1 MAGAMA
7 GCGAV
12 ARSWIRGNLIGA
24 GAFGKVNLAVNRE
37 DGEVFAVKSV
47 RVEEGSGD
55 AGAQV
60 SLQALENEIEILQS
74 LESKFVVRCLGSDW
88 TEEGGKLMRNAYL
101 EYMPEGCLTDFVRQ
115 FAGAGSEPLDEHL
128 IRTYTRSIVEG
139 VDYLH
144 RQGIVHCDIKGKNI
158 LVGNGSVKLTDF
170 GSAKRVGAEG
180 RVCGNG
186 SGGSLGRL
194 NGTPLWMAPEVV
206 RQDEQGL
213 ASDIWSLGCTVLE
226 MATGKAPWSHLANP
240 FVAMFQIG
248 YKDEIPAVPASLSS
262 EAKDFLRR
270 CFERDPRKRW
280 TSGELLEHPFLTTRH
295 VAKKVEVEVGEA
307 ERRECDGRL
316 VEEMKETVPILRMP
330 SFLKRGLV
338 TEGKVEES
346 VGSRGYSSSPFAMP
360 MEGEWIVVRSP
371 SESPRSGSPS
381 RGQRSVSTASSNQEE
396 EIVAGCGMSI
406 DLGEELCLK
415 NKASS
420 TIIRFDTL
428 EECQYG
434 CSIVYDLTEEGCP
447 VETNVSCSLISTCT
461 DDNDGK
467 WIESEEALLYCEY
480 GGFRAKKV
488 DGSTLS
494 GLKFAFDVEMVDKV
508 PNPTP
513 EAGHDLVQQSLV
525 ATTDISNLKCFSKLE
540 CLALAGRRKHS
551 YGLEVSE
558 MEESIFP
565 SLGVIVQMALFF
577 WPASFGADGQV
588 CGENRGWIN
597 VDTSHVNTEEQV
609 LRNYC
614 TVLIRC
620 NVNGFLKMWNIPSHP
635 LPFWLR
641 CVLEICDM
649 LFCTL
654 VLIVTLNGAFIGFR
668 HGYNFVIHCVCV
680 G

>member
-262 EAKDFLRR
+262 EAQDFLRR

-381 RGQRSVSTASSNQEE
+381 RGQRSVSTASSEPEE
-396 EIVAGCGMSI
+396 YTEFNI
-406 DLGEELCLK
+406 D
-415 NKASS
+415 
-420 TIIRFDTL
+420 
-428 EECQYG
+428 
-434 CSIVYDLTEEGCP
+434 
-447 VETNVSCSLISTCT
+447 
-461 DDNDGK
+461 
-467 WIESEEALLYCEY
+467 ESVEEAL
-480 GGFRAKKV
+480 
-488 DGSTLS
+488 S
-494 GLKFAFDVEMVDKV
+494 VDKEV
-508 PNPTP
+508 EVATVFFVKEQMSSSSSSHFFP
-513 EAGHDLVQQSLV
+513 EQCIISIDSESAVEDVMFSTGSVCTKEDFEGHDGARSERNRESGVDLLGGHGS
-525 ATTDISNLKCFSKLE
+525 SS
-540 CLALAGRRKHS
+540 ALRPPAKT
-551 YGLEVSE
+551 SE
-558 MEESIFP
+558 MENSGFCMDFRSLQYLIRLPQLNRFGISGLEISSS
-565 SLGVIVQMALFF
+565 SLGVTVLKSLFF
-577 WPASFGADGQV
+577 MLGPDGTDDHESRE
-588 CGENRGWIN
+588 CLEGSNE
-597 VDTSHVNTEEQV
+597 DTSGTNMGNV
-609 LRNYC
+609 LPWNYC
-614 TVLIRC
+614 TVLPRFTC
-620 NVNGFLKMWNIPSHP
+620 NNIWKTLRVLFSTTWGFLSILLDRCAGLFVCFVLLFEEAVTFFSFNSDVITLLTLLMATMLRRFNVQHLQMPSK
-635 LPFWLR
+635 
-641 CVLEICDM
+641 
-649 LFCTL
+649 
-654 VLIVTLNGAFIGFR
+654 
-668 HGYNFVIHCVCV
+668 
-680 G
+680 